1 MTVQSPLVAMELQL
15 RGNTMKTLRL
25 AAVAASVALMSCGAF
40 AQTTLRIGLAEDPD
54 VL

>member
-1 MTVQSPLVAMELQL
+1 MTVQSPLVARELQL

-25 AAVAASVALMSCGAF
+25 AAVAASVALMSCGAL